1 MRAPHKRE
9 KKRLSGVL
17 LDHKFVVQSKV
28 IGFLVV
34 VTLFNL
40 TVVSSKFNFE
50 LTKRNVNKIVGSI
63 VLGLFS
69 ITQKMNP

>member
-1 MRAPHKRE
+1 M
-9 KKRLSGVL
+9 
-17 LDHKFVVQSKV
+17 VQSKV